1 MAETKKSKILIV
13 DDSLIYCE
21 LIAKTLMAIPGT
33 EIVGKAINAKDAD
46 QKLDLTKPDI
56 VIVDMTITGIMK
68 NEFIEKASAQY
79 KADVIIISSLR
90 ENNIL
95 MSEAVKYVP
104 KPLNASADERQRF
117 LTHLVVTTR
126 RALLERTNRNIQT
139 MFNKRNAGV
148 QENKMKT
155 IEQIASEN
163 VRTKGKI
170 IVIGASTGGTEATV
184 EVVTKFP
191 ENTPP
196 VLIVQHMPPGFTD
209 MYAQRLNRICKMSA
223 KEAKHLDRVEPGQIL
238 VAPGMKQMRIARDA
252 KGYYVT
258 CKEEEKVSGHCPS
271 VDVIF
276 ESVANVVGANSVG
289 VILTGMGS
297 DGANGLLKMRQKGA
311 FTIGQ
316 DQDSCVVY
324 GMPKVA
330 FTIGAV
336 TEQHSIEKI
345 ANCVLEKLGIK

>member
-1 MAETKKSKILIV
+1 MAITKKNKILIV

-21 LIAKTLMAIPGT
+21 LIAKTLAPLVGV
-33 EIVGKAINAKDAD
+33 EVAGKAINAKDAD
-46 QKLDLTKPDI
+46 EKLELLKPDI

-79 KADVIIISSLR
+79 KADIIIISSLR

-104 KPLNASADERQRF
+104 KPLDASVDERQKF
-117 LTHLVVTTR
+117 LAHLLSMTR

-139 MFNKRNAGV
+139 MISKRNQQVAT
-148 QENKMKT
+148 NTTKT

-163 VRTKGKI
+163 IRTRGKI
-170 IVIGASTGGTEATV
+170 VVIGASTGGTEATV

-191 ENTPP
+191 ENMPP

-209 MYAQRLNRICKMSA
+209 MYAQRLNRICKMKA
-223 KEAKHLDRVEPGQIL
+223 KEAKHMDRVEPGQIL
-238 VAPGMKQMRIARDA
+238 VAPGMKQMRIAKDSQ
-252 KGYYVT
+252 GYYVT

-276 ESVANVVGANSVG
+276 ESVANVVGASAIG

-330 FTIGAV
+330 FNIGAV
-336 TEQHSIEKI
+336 SEQHSIEKI
-345 ANCVLEKLGIK
+345 ATRVLGKLGIK